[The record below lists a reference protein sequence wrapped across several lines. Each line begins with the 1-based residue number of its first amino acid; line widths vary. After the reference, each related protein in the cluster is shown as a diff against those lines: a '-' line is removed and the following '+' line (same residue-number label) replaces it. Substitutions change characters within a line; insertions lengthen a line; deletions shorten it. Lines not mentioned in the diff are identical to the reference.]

1 MNFATWAIR
10 QPIPPVVLFLLATFA
25 GLYGFSHIKIA
36 DMPDMEL
43 PMVIINAGMLGASPS
58 QLETEVTRKIE
69 NAVASI
75 DGIDEISSTVSEGMS
90 TTMIQFKLEKNVFEA
105 LNDVRAQVS
114 NLRQNLP
121 PDLEEPIVS
130 KVNSSSMPI
139 QTISVYS
146 SSMDEEALSWWVDNT
161 VSRKLTGVPGVAA
174 VNRQGGV
181 TREVRVEL
189 DPVQLVALNVSAAD
203 VSRQLRRSQQQLS
216 GGRAEIGDARQSLR
230 TIATAASAEDL
241 GVMDIVLPGGRHLRL
256 DQIAT
261 IHDTVADRSQLSLL
275 DGKPV
280 VAFSIQ
286 RTKEASAIDVAE
298 AVTIAL
304 DELRAQNPMVEYRVV
319 NDFVKRIEHEY
330 EASMLMVIEG
340 SILALIVVFIF
351 LRDWRAT
358 LVSSISLPLSI
369 IPTFAFMY
377 LMDFSLNTLTL
388 LALSLVIGLLVDDT
402 IVEVENIVRHLRAG
416 KSPMRAAIDAAVEI
430 GLAVVATTMTLVAV
444 FLPTAFMSG
453 ISGMF
458 FKQFGWTA
466 VLAVLASL
474 AVARLIT
481 PMICS
486 RLLKAHSGPPE
497 QGRILQTYLR
507 MAHWSLL
514 HPKTVVVGAT
524 TFFVLS
530 VLGLGMLPQSF
541 VPPQDSGR
549 TRISVELTP
558 GSTLEETLAVSER
571 VRELVIQVAEV
582 RSVFTSIGAGSSVS
596 FSSRG
601 GSSAIGA
608 TDLRKATLTVE
619 LAPAAER
626 SRKQQEVEAE
636 FREILKSM
644 PGARFTIGFGYTGEK
659 LQLNITGD
667 DSHALSV
674 ASEQVMA
681 ELRKI
686 GGIGN
691 VTSSA
696 SLLRPEIIIRPDFAA
711 AAELGVNAAS
721 IGETVQVATAGDYT
735 AALAKLNLPERQV
748 DIRVQLP
755 FDSRKDLEPIRQL
768 RVPGNNGLVPLSAV
782 ADVSIG
788 SGPAQIT
795 RYERARN
802 IQIDA
807 ELGKLQLGDLS
818 KMVDA
823 LPVLQRL
830 PAGVRKVDY
839 GDAERMKEMMG
850 AFGLAMITGI
860 MCVFMVLVLLFKDFM
875 QPVTILAALP
885 LSIGGAVIAL
895 LIANQPFSM
904 PAVIGV
910 VMLMGITTKN
920 SILLVEYAVVAMRD
934 RGLSLHDAML
944 DACGKR
950 ARPIVMTTLAMA
962 AGMMPVALGLDAD
975 TSFRSPLGIV
985 VIGGLITSTGLSLIV
1000 VPVVF
1005 EYVVRLEKVLR
1016 RWLRI
1021 PDRKAYPELDEP
1033 MPGGT
1038 PASAA

>member
-10 QPIPPVVLFLLATFA
+10 QPIPPIVIFLLLTFA
-25 GLYGFSHIKIA
+25 GLYGFSKIKIA
-36 DMPDMEL
+36 DMPDMEM
-43 PMVIINAGMLGASPS
+43 PMVIINAAMPGASPS

-75 DGIDEISSTVSEGMS
+75 DGIDEMNSTVSEGMS
-90 TTMIQFKLEKNVFEA
+90 TTMIQFKLEKNIFEA

-114 NLRQNLP
+114 NLRQHLP

-130 KVNSSSMPI
+130 KVNSAGMPI
-139 QTISVYS
+139 QTFSVYS
-146 SSMDEEALSWWVDNT
+146 ASMDEEALSWWVDNT
-161 VSRKLTGVPGVAA
+161 VSRKLTAVPGVAA

-181 TREVRVEL
+181 NREVRIEL
-189 DPVQLVALNVSAAD
+189 DPVQLAALNISAAD
-203 VSRQLRRSQQQLS
+203 VSRQLRRAQQQLS

-230 TIATAASAEDL
+230 TIATAGSAEDL
-241 GVMDIVLPGGRHLRL
+241 AKMDIALPGGRHLRL

-280 VAFSIQ
+280 VGFSIQ
-286 RTKEASAIDVAE
+286 RTKEASAVDVAE
-298 AVTIAL
+298 AVAVAL
-304 DELRAQNPMVEYRVV
+304 DELRAQNPSVEYRVI

-330 EASMLMVIEG
+330 QASMLMVYEG
-340 SILALIVVFIF
+340 SLLALIVVFAF

-377 LMDFSLNTLTL
+377 LMDFSLNVLTL

-416 KSPMRAAIDAAVEI
+416 KTPMRAAIDAAVEI

-453 ISGMF
+453 IPGLF

-466 VLAVLASL
+466 VIAVLASL

-486 RLLKAHSGPPE
+486 RILKPHSGPPE
-497 QGRILQTYLR
+497 QGRMLQAYLR
-507 MAHWSLL
+507 LARWSLE
-514 HPKTVVVGAT
+514 HPKTVMFSAT

-530 VLGLGMLPQSF
+530 ILGLGLLPQSF
-541 VPPQDSGR
+541 VPPQDAGR
-549 TRISVELTP
+549 TRIGVELTP
-558 GSTLEETLAVSER
+558 GSTLEETLAVSEH
-571 VRELVIQVAEV
+571 VRHLVSTVPEV
-582 RSVFTSIGAGSSVS
+582 RSVFTSIGSGSSVS
-596 FSSRG
+596 FSSGG
-601 GSSAIGA
+601 GSTAIGA
-608 TDLRKATLTVE
+608 AEVRKASLTVE
-619 LAPAAER
+619 LAPAEER
-626 SRKQQEVEAE
+626 SRKQQEIENE
-636 FREILKSM
+636 FRGILKAV

-659 LQLNITGD
+659 LQLNLTGD
-667 DSHALSV
+667 DSQAL
-674 ASEQVMA
+674 AMAAEQVMA
-681 ELRKI
+681 ELRQI
-686 GGIGN
+686 EGIGN

-711 AAELGVNAAS
+711 AAELGVNAAA

-735 AALAKLNLPERQV
+735 AALAKLNLPERQI

-755 FDSRKDLEPIRQL
+755 LESRKDLETIRQL

-782 ADVSIG
+782 ADVTIG

-795 RYERARN
+795 RYERSRN

-823 LPVLQRL
+823 LPALQRL
-830 PAGVRKVDY
+830 PAGVRKIDV

-850 AFGLAMITGI
+850 AFGLAMVTGI
-860 MCVFMVLVLLFKDFM
+860 LCVFFVLVLLFKDFM

-885 LSIGGAVIAL
+885 LSVGGAVIAL

-904 PAVIGV
+904 PAVIGL

-920 SILLVEYAVVAMRD
+920 SILLVEYAVVAHRD
-934 RGLSLHDAML
+934 HGLNLHDAMI
-944 DACGKR
+944 DACSKR

-962 AGMMPVALGLDAD
+962 AGMLPVALGLDAD

-985 VIGGLITSTGLSLIV
+985 VIGGLLTSTVLSLVV

-1021 PDRKAYPELDEP
+1021 PDRKAHPELEEP
-1033 MPGGT
+1033 MPAAL
-1038 PASAA
+1038 PARS